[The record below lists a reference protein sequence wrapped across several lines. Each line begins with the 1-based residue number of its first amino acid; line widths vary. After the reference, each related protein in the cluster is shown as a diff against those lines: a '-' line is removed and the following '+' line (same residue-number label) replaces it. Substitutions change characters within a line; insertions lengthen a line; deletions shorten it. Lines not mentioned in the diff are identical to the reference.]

1 MGIRKTIPYKALNKL
16 NIRSLRDHKTEAQSI
31 EIPTR
36 NRQKV
41 RITNVYVP
49 PHNSGTG
56 VRVSGSSSARGPSGR
71 SNSGRVNN
79 NTAGVRRTGFS
90 GRNRSGLPARSGRSS
105 RARRSRDNG
114 ESRESGRDTT
124 EVSESVVAAEIESD
138 FDTRRWPAKNFDIIG
153 GDLNAHSISWDNSMA
168 GKNADRRARIIED
181 WATDN
186 NMVVMNDGTPTHVSR
201 SSGSQTTPDVTLA
214 HASIVDRITWRKLQG
229 IGSDHI
235 PILIT
240 YHDSIPR
247 VNNKPSFKWRL
258 KSANWTDFRTEV
270 ERNIPDNYE
279 KRMNV
284 NKLEKK

>member
-56 VRVSGSSSARGPSGR
+56 ASGSSNARGSSGR
-71 SNSGRVNN
+71 SNGGRVNN

-105 RARRSRDNG
+105 RARRSIDNV
-114 ESRESGRDTT
+114 ESRGSGVDTPADLES
-124 EVSESVVAAEIESD
+124 AAAVERESD

-186 NMVVMNDGTPTHVSR
+186 NMVVTNDGSPTHVSR
-201 SSGSQTTPDVTLA
+201 SSGSQTAP
-214 HASIVDRITWRKLQG
+214 WQ
-229 IGSDHI
+229 
-235 PILIT
+235 
-240 YHDSIPR
+240 
-247 VNNKPSFKWRL
+247 
-258 KSANWTDFRTEV
+258 
-270 ERNIPDNYE
+270 
-279 KRMNV
+279 
-284 NKLEKK
+284 